1 MTILCSVVML
11 CVSLFRNLLVLIL
24 LQAASILVADA
35 QSFTVFQPDASAYPL
50 VKAQF
55 YALSAD
61 GRPMLSL
68 TNSNFSVRDN
78 RTDDRKIVSIEY
90 PPETRLRAVSA
101 VLAVDVSG
109 SMAQEERMTFARDAA
124 TDWVRTMPLDIS
136 ECALTSFDDDS
147 YVNQDFTRLRPRL
160 LSAVQ
165 ALKPLNGT
173 SYDKGFLQ
181 KLTGCLNVARR
192 GAFKR
197 VVVFLTDG
205 LGGGVQSNIV
215 EAARRDS
222 VSVYC
227 IALGLKMPL
236 ILKNV
241 ADSSGGAWFENI
253 TSRDELI
260 RIYRK
265 ILYETQNIQPATITW
280 KTDVACSPSR
290 TTLVSLRSA
299 EGELQST
306 VKYDTPP
313 ISLVRLQAQP
323 RSVVFREVAIG
334 NSQGQRITLRALFQ
348 PVTITA
354 IETNN
359 PEFKIAGVQLPITV
373 SAGTVTTFI
382 VGFTPQDSTPQV
394 GRIDIRTA
402 TCDPISLYARATYS
416 NKQAA
421 ATQTLSITAPSEG
434 DLLYS
439 GADTVLSW
447 SGIMPSEAVEL
458 EYSTDAGS
466 TWKNITE
473 SAAGLRTIWRVP
485 PVASGALVNGD
496 RSRPMRVRARQVWQ
510 MPEGSSEPDMLLD
523 AHWGSILSAKFSP
536 DGTKILTAS
545 ADRTMRLWDAYTG
558 VSLITYEGHTGLV
571 ADAAFNADGTRIISA
586 SHDNTCRIWDAET
599 AQMLVTGY
607 GQGLN
612 QIFFSQ
618 MKMTGAERLQFASTD
633 SRKFFSAVFSPDG
646 KEVMTTSDIGMAVQW
661 KAASMRP
668 VGFVR
673 QVGGSV
679 YSVRYNQ
686 AGNKIVTAGGD
697 FSARLW
703 SVQGRSPEQ
712 SFFGHTAQVLH
723 AAFSPDEK
731 NIVTASEDGT
741 ARVWDIKTARP
752 LFTMAHRASVWS
764 AEYSPDGKRIVTASL
779 DATVRLWDARTGKQL
794 AVLRSAN
801 NDKLGFQYAEF
812 SPDGSRIVGAGIN
825 AFGNIWEIGGGFLQE
840 AESKIFRVIA
850 PQATVRDASMGGVA
864 VGAVKDSLVA
874 ILSNPDKALVRVMDA
889 RIVGANAEDFSL
901 VSGIP
906 PFDLASGTTKSLEV
920 RFQPRATGNRTATLE
935 IITLTDTLRA
945 KLTGEGQQRL
955 LQAAPLLEFGKILV
969 NKRKDTTIT
978 LVRNV
983 GTQSLTITRIQAL
996 GPNTEAF
1003 SASLV
1008 QKRLPFTVQAGDSVS
1023 VQASFTPKSKGL
1035 ASGGVRID
1043 VKSDAQESGKPLQ
1056 VLFVGDGV
1064 TRAMQA
1070 ELGAELLSLT
1080 TLGTASDTVS
1090 NMIKSNSLRIEEL
1103 ETVMVRPVLNY
1114 LFFDEASA
1122 EIPARYRRLL
1132 ADSTQFF
1139 QENTSD
1145 SLLRTLNTAQNL
1157 QNQQQSGSGSGLE
1170 GYYDILNVFGKRLRE
1185 RVNTSLKVLGCNS
1198 DDGAEKGNTALSRKR
1213 AEAVRDY
1220 LQAVWEIDAR
1230 RISIQARNK
1239 PERASNPLD
1248 SDGAAENRRV
1258 ELFLEPQ
1265 EAMSP
1270 QASNEAIFTAEPS
1283 VVRLSPR
1290 VVFAKMET
1298 KTEEQET
1305 DKEETINE
1313 WSIDMML
1320 GQRIITTLSG
1330 TGALPATIDY
1340 RPTSAELRRFALS
1353 FQQTPSSN
1361 SPLRFRLRASN
1372 GAGESVAAESAII
1385 PFSLHTLKNKRF
1397 ADSTN
1402 TRVERF
1408 ALTFFDFDKATVSPQ
1423 NALIL
1428 NLAKSR
1434 MNARTDVSVLG
1445 YTDRMGDA
1453 AYNKRLSSDRATAV
1467 AALIPALPSQNKQ
1480 VRGIGESILL
1490 YDNSLPE
1497 GRFYC
1502 RMVEIFLKTHP

>member
-1 MTILCSVVML
+1 ML
-11 CVSLFRNLLVLIL
+11 CVSLFRNVFLLIL
-24 LQAASILVADA
+24 LQAASFLVAGA
-35 QSFTVFQPDASAYPL
+35 QSFTVFQADAGAYPL

-61 GRPMLSL
+61 GRPMLNL

-78 RTDDRKIVSIEY
+78 RTDDRQIVSIEY
-90 PPETRLRAVSA
+90 PPDTRLRAVSA

-109 SMAQEERMTFARDAA
+109 SMAQEERMNFARDAA
-124 TDWVRTMPLDIS
+124 TDWVRTMPLDLS

-147 YVNQDFTRLRPRL
+147 YVNQDFTQSRPRL

-173 SYDKGFLQ
+173 NYDKGFLQ

-192 GAFKR
+192 GTFKR

-241 ADSSGGAWFENI
+241 ADSSGGAWFENV
-253 TSRDELI
+253 TSRDDLI

-280 KTDVACSPSR
+280 KTGAACFSSR
-290 TTLVSLRSA
+290 TALVSVRSA

-306 VKYDTPP
+306 IKYDTPP
-313 ISLVRLQAQP
+313 VSLVRLQAQP

-334 NSQGQRITLRALFQ
+334 NSQGQRITLRALYQ

-359 PEFKIAGVQLPITV
+359 PEFKIAGIQLPITV

-402 TCDPISLYARATYS
+402 TCDPVSLYARATYS

-434 DLLYS
+434 DVLYA
-439 GADTVLSW
+439 GADTVLAW

-473 SAAGLRTIWRVP
+473 SATGLRTAWRVP
-485 PVASGALVNGD
+485 SVAAGALVNGD

-558 VSLITYEGHTGLV
+558 VSLITYEGHTAPV
-571 ADAAFNADGTRIISA
+571 ADASFNADATRIVSA

-612 QIFFSQ
+612 QMFFSQ

-646 KEVMTTSDIGMAVQW
+646 KEAVTTSDIGMAVQW
-661 KAASMRP
+661 KSASMRP

-673 QVGGSV
+673 QAGGSL

-741 ARVWDIKTARP
+741 ARVWDIKTSRP

-764 AEYSPDGKRIVTASL
+764 AEYSPDGRRIVTASL

-794 AVLRSAN
+794 AVLRGASE
-801 NDKLGFQYAEF
+801 DKLGFQYAEF

-825 AFGNIWEIGGGFLQE
+825 AVGNIWEIGGGFLQE
-840 AESKIFRVIA
+840 AESKTFRVIA
-850 PQATVRDASMGGVA
+850 PQATVRDASMGGVSL
-864 VGAVKDSLVA
+864 GAVKDSLVA
-874 ILSNPDKALVRVMDA
+874 ILSNPDKSVVRVMDA

-906 PFDLASGTTKSLEV
+906 PFDLASNTTKSLEV

-935 IITLTDTLRA
+935 IITWTDTLRA

-955 LQAAPLLEFGKILV
+955 LQAAPLLEFGRTLV

-978 LVRNV
+978 LLRNI

-1003 SASLV
+1003 SISYLL
-1008 QKRLPFTVQAGDSVS
+1008 KRPPFTLQAGDSVS
-1023 VQASFTPKSKGL
+1023 IQASFTPKSKGI
-1035 ASGGVRID
+1035 ASGGVKIEI
-1043 VKSDAQESGKPLQ
+1043 KSDAQGSGKPLQ

-1070 ELGAELLSLT
+1070 ELGAELVSFA
-1080 TLGTASDTVS
+1080 TLGTASDTVGNVAKSSTQS
-1090 NMIKSNSLRIEEL
+1090 NTLRIEEL

-1132 ADSTQFF
+1132 PDSTQFF

-1145 SLLRTLNTAQNL
+1145 SLLRTANTAQNL
-1157 QNQQQSGSGSGLE
+1157 QAQPRSVSGSGLE

-1185 RVNTSLKVLGCNS
+1185 RVNTSLKIIGCNS

-1220 LQAVWEIDAR
+1220 VQAVWGIDAR

-1248 SDGAAENRRV
+1248 ADGAAENRRV

-1283 VVRLSPR
+1283 MVRLSPR
-1290 VVFAKMET
+1290 VMFTKM
-1298 KTEEQET
+1298 EEQEA

-1313 WSIDMML
+1313 WSVDMML

-1340 RPTSAELRRFALS
+1340 RPTSAELSRLAVI
-1353 FQQTPSSN
+1353 FQQSPSPN
-1361 SPLRFRLRASN
+1361 PPLRFRLRASN
-1372 GAGESVAAESAII
+1372 GAGESVAAESAMI

-1402 TRVERF
+1402 TRLERF
-1408 ALTFFDFDKATVSPQ
+1408 ALTFFDFDKANVSPQ

-1434 MNARTDVSVLG
+1434 MNTGTEVSVLG

-1453 AYNKRLSSDRATAV
+1453 AYNKRLSTDRATAV
-1467 AALIPALPSQNKQ
+1467 AAMIPALPAQSKQ

-1502 RMVEIFLKTHP
+1502 RMVEIFLRRSSSEK